1 MKTHRWNIENQGKL
15 QKGKEQFY
23 KRLKGKKFQTKSF
36 NKILVFRH
44 KIM

>member
-1 MKTHRWNIENQGKL
+1 MKNHRWNIENQGEL
-15 QKGKEQFY
+15 QKGKITILQ
-23 KRLKGKKFQTKSF
+23 KGKKFQTKSF